1 VRPRRLIA
9 FLAAAAVAGSAATA
23 ASAKPPSP
31 AVRAQQDRARS
42 VIAQINRLGTNLEQT
57 VQAYDGARIQ
67 LAAVEKALQ
76 RNQIA
81 LGVAQRNLRASRRRL
96 EQRLVS
102 LYENGSPTV
111 VDVLA
116 GAKTLSEIISRLEA
130 AQVLTKQD
138 AALAAS
144 TARFERSV
152 RHRQVVLRRLHG
164 QRAAAVSQLAAR
176 RQTIQGTLVEQ
187 KRLLASIHQTIQQIQ
202 AREAAHQRL
211 LARLAR
217 ERIAREEAARRRAQQ
232 LAAQQAALRQAQAQA
247 QAQAQ
252 THSPAKAQ
260 AQPTASSTDLLPSPT
275 PPPPQP
281 AAPGGG
287 HPEAATIATRYLGV
301 PYVWG
306 GASPSGFDC
315 SGLVMYVYAQLGIS
329 LPHYTVSQWNATTPI
344 SMSQIQPGDL
354 LFFDHLGH
362 VGIYI
367 GGGQFIHAPHT
378 GTVVQISSLSGYY
391 SSALDGARR
400 VP

>member
-1 VRPRRLIA
+1 MRPRRLIA
-9 FLAAAAVAGSAATA
+9 FLAAAAVAGTAVAA

-31 AVRAQQDRARS
+31 AVHAQQQRARA
-42 VIAQINRLGTNLEQT
+42 VIAQINRLGANLEQT

-67 LAAVEKALQ
+67 LAAVEKGLQ
-76 RNQIA
+76 RNQVA
-81 LGVAQRNLRASRRRL
+81 LGVARRNLRASQKRL

-102 LYENGSPTV
+102 LYEDGSPTV

-116 GAKTLSEIISRLEA
+116 GAKTLSQIINRLES

-144 TARFERSV
+144 TARFATAV
-152 RHRQVVLRRLHG
+152 RHREVVLRRQRR
-164 QRAAAVSQLAAR
+164 QRAATVSRLAAQ
-176 RQTIQGTLVEQ
+176 RQTIQGTIGEQ
-187 KRLLASIHQTIQQIQ
+187 QRLLASIHQTIRQIQ

-217 ERIAREEAARRRAQQ
+217 ERIAREEAAQRRAQQ
-232 LAAQQAALRQAQAQA
+232 LAAQQAAAQRQAQT
-247 QAQAQ
+247 QAQ
-252 THSPAKAQ
+252 TPSQTQSAAP
-260 AQPTASSTDLLPSPT
+260 STELLPSPT
-275 PPPPQP
+275 PSAPQP

-344 SMSQIQPGDL
+344 SMSQIEPGDL

-391 SSALDGARR
+391 SSVLDGARR

>member
-9 FLAAAAVAGSAATA
+9 FLAAATVAGVAVTA

-31 AVRAQQDRARS
+31 AVRAQQQRARG
-42 VIAQINRLGTNLEQT
+42 VILQINRLGANLEET

-67 LAAVEKALQ
+67 LAAVEQGLQ
-76 RNQIA
+76 RNQVA
-81 LGVAQRNLRASRRRL
+81 LGIARKNLRASQKRL
-96 EQRLVS
+96 EQRLVA

-116 GAKTLSEIISRLEA
+116 GAKTLSQIINRLET

-144 TARFERSV
+144 TTRFATTV
-152 RHRQVVLRRLHG
+152 RHREVVLRRMRR
-164 QRAAAVSQLAAR
+164 QRAATVSRLGAQ
-176 RQTIQGTLVEQ
+176 RQTIQGTIAQ
-187 KRLLASIHQTIQQIQ
+187 QQRLLASIHQTIRQIQ
-202 AREAAHQRL
+202 AREAAHERL

-217 ERIAREEAARRRAQQ
+217 ERIAREVAARRRAAQ
-232 LAAQQAALRQAQAQA
+232 LAAQRAAAQQRAQAQS
-247 QAQAQ
+247 QASARTQSQ
-252 THSPAKAQ
+252 PQPPA
-260 AQPTASSTDLLPSPT
+260 TTTELLPSPT

-329 LPHYTVSQWNATTPI
+329 LPHYTVSQWNATTPV